1 MSRNNKNRMGAAQSP
16 EPPIAAVH
24 ESGQANNSVGL
35 TFVVPTE
42 HVDLPSR
49 GKFYPE
55 DHPLRG
61 QDTVEIRHMTA
72 KDEEI
77 LTSKTL
83 LKKGIA
89 IDRLLQSLIVD
100 KRIKVGNL
108 LIGDKNAILIMTRT
122 LAYGAQYSA
131 RVVCPHCEE
140 PSVFEFDLLNGT
152 HIHPDDIDAPEIEG
166 FTKVD
171 DSTFGFILPKTQ
183 VLAQV
188 RLLTG
193 ADENFLSGVIT
204 ARKKQKLLGHLGD
217 SILIEQMKRT
227 IVSLNGITDRAQID
241 QFIMNMPA
249 ADSRHFRSVYA
260 KLTPNYDLKQEY
272 TCPSCDEFSDMEVPL
287 TAEFFWPKS

>member
-1 MSRNNKNRMGAAQSP
+1 MSRNNKNRTGAAKTP
-16 EPPIAAVH
+16 DAPVAAVQQT
-24 ESGQANNSVGL
+24 GQANNSVGL

-49 GKFYPE
+49 GMFYPE
-55 DHPLRG
+55 DHPLAG
-61 QDTVEIRHMTA
+61 EDTIEIRHMTA

-77 LTSKTL
+77 LTSKAL
-83 LKKGIA
+83 LKKGVA

-122 LAYGAQYSA
+122 LAYGAEYST
-131 RVVCPHCEE
+131 RVTCPHCTES
-140 PSVFEFDLLNGT
+140 SVFQFNLVGGNHT
-152 HIHPDDIDAPEIEG
+152 HPDDIETPEIEG
-166 FTKVD
+166 YTKVD
-171 DSTFGFILPKTQ
+171 SSTFGFILPKTQ

-193 ADENFLSGVIT
+193 DDETYLARVLEN
-204 ARKKQKLLGHLGD
+204 RKKQKLLGALGD
-217 SILIEQMKRT
+217 SILTEQMKRT
-227 IVSLNGITDRAQID
+227 IVSLNGITDRSQID

-249 ADSRHFRSVYA
+249 ADSRHFRNVYA
-260 KLTPNYDLKQEY
+260 KLTPNYDLTQEF
-272 TCPSCDEFSDMEVPL
+272 SCVSCGESSDMEVPL